1 MTTARPEAP
10 CPRCRNEMAF
20 VTAMPHKTA
29 AQMFRTI
36 FLCKACNQTNT
47 YTLSAAM
54 ADAYANTAAT
64 G

>member
-1 MTTARPEAP
+1 MW
-10 CPRCRNEMAF
+10 
-20 VTAMPHKTA
+20 HKTS

-54 ADAYANTAAT
+54 ADAYATTTVT